1 MEQDVQSD
9 HPGLTPGR
17 PDLHRNAARHRG
29 RLSRRLAPYL
39 LSLPGWAYFLLLFI
53 IPLGSMLVMATA
65 IGNPLAGYT
74 ISDHFGEFVSA
85 VAQYHTQFARSFI
98 YGGLSTII
106 TLLIAYPVAY
116 WIAFYGGRHKA
127 TYLFLIILPF
137 FVTFVIRVLAWQFIL
152 ADQGLILGPLKAW
165 GIIPAKAYV
174 LSTQWAVI
182 GGLTYNSLA
191 YYVLP
196 LYVSLEKI
204 DRSLVRAATDLY
216 ATPASAFVRII
227 LPLSAPGVFAGFL
240 LVFVTNVG
248 DFINAEILGG
258 PRTSMIG
265 NIIQENFFVDQDF
278 PMAAALSSL
287 LMLLLML
294 AIFLYARTF
303 GTETIQDY
311 AA

>member
-1 MEQDVQSD
+1 MNRS
-9 HPGLTPGR
+9 
-17 PDLHRNAARHRG
+17 ASMHRG

-39 LSLPGWAYFLLLFI
+39 LSLPSWVYLLVLFV

-65 IGNPLAGYT
+65 VGNPLVGYT
-74 ISDHFGEFVSA
+74 ISNHFGEFVSA
-85 VAQYHTQFARSFI
+85 IEQYHTQFLRSFI
-98 YGGLSTII
+98 YGGTSTIV

-127 TYLFLIILPF
+127 TYLFLIMLPF

-152 ADQGLILGPLKAW
+152 ADQGFILGPLKAW

-204 DRSLVRAATDLY
+204 DRSLVRAAKDLY
-216 ATPASAFVRII
+216 ATPGSAFIRII

-265 NIIQENFFVDQDF
+265 NIIQANFFVDQDY

-303 GTETIQDY
+303 GTDTIQEY